1 MALGVHSVPRPGPA
15 LDGPGAT
22 LAAARDGRVE
32 FLTPRS
38 NPSRPIPAVGLV
50 AIVDVLIVL
59 SAFVAM
65 IIGINLDQMPNGLD
79 AFLALRITVKNAIVV
94 SSFVAAI
101 AVVLHGAG
109 LYDASRVRRWGDEV
123 RRLLLATIGIT
134 VIAAVVPLT
143 GQSRTEVDR
152 WSIVLF
158 AVTTL
163 VALVAFR
170 GLRARLTHDARR
182 RRVLIIG
189 SGPRAIRI
197 YRALCADF
205 QTPYRVLG
213 FVDSPNAAVGV
224 PNSFIGRRTLGRLE
238 DLETLL
244 VGEHV
249 DEVYVGLPVKSHY
262 RQIQNTIETCEHLG
276 VKVLYPADIV
286 DTTLAKPRMLTA
298 SDSGPHVQLQMAPEG
313 LLVRVKRCIDV
324 VGALLVLVPVAPI
337 MLAAAVAIRLTS
349 DGPAIYAQERY
360 GHNRRRF
367 RMFKFRTMV
376 QDAEQLQ
383 ASLESLNEASGPV
396 FKIADDPRITPLGR
410 FLRRTSID
418 ELPQLFN
425 VLRGDMSLVGPR
437 PLPLRDV
444 DRFTRTGD
452 LRRFSMR
459 PGVTCLWQISGRSG
473 IGFDD
478 WIRLDLQYI
487 DRWSLLLD
495 LRILVGTIP
504 AVLRG
509 TGAK

>member
-1 MALGVHSVPRPGPA
+1 MAPGVHSIPLPGSPV
-15 LDGPGAT
+15 DGPGAT
-22 LAAARDGRVE
+22 LAAGAE

-38 NPSRPIPAVGLV
+38 STPRPIPAAGVV
-50 AIVDVLIVL
+50 AIVVVLIVF
-59 SAFVAM
+59 SAFLAM
-65 IIGINLDQMPNGLD
+65 IIGINLDQMPGGLD
-79 AFLALRITVKNAIVV
+79 AFLALRFTVKNAIVV
-94 SSFVAAI
+94 AAFL
-101 AVVLHGAG
+101 AGTALVLHGAG

-123 RRLLLATIGIT
+123 KRLLTATIGIT
-134 VIAAVVPLT
+134 VIAAVVART
-143 GQSRTEVDR
+143 GQSDTAVDR
-152 WSIVLF
+152 VSIALF
-158 AVTTL
+158 AAMTL

-170 GLRARLTHDARR
+170 SLRGRLTHDALRK
-182 RRVLIIG
+182 RVIIIG
-189 SGPRAIRI
+189 TGPRALRI
-197 YRALCADF
+197 YRALSADVL
-205 QTPYRVLG
+205 TPYRVLG
-213 FVDSPNAAVGV
+213 FVDSPTAGLGV
-224 PNSFIGRRTLGRLE
+224 PDSFIGRRTLGRLE

-244 VGEHV
+244 VGEQV

-262 RQIQNTIETCEHLG
+262 RQIQDTIQTCEHLG
-276 VKVLYPADIV
+276 VKALYPADIV
-286 DTTLAKPRMLTA
+286 DTTLAKARMQTA
-298 SDSGPHVQLQMAPEG
+298 TDSGPHVQLQMAPEG
-313 LLVRVKRCIDV
+313 VLVRVKRCSDV
-324 VGALLVLVPVAPI
+324 IGASVALVALAPI
-337 MLAAAVAIRLTS
+337 MIAAAAAIRLTS
-349 DGPAIYAQERY
+349 EGPVIYSQERY
-360 GHNRRRF
+360 GLNRRRF

-376 QDAEQLQ
+376 QDAERLQ
-383 ASLESLNEASGPV
+383 ASLESRNEASGPV

-478 WIRLDLQYI
+478 WVRLDLQYI

-495 LRILVGTIP
+495 LRILIGTIP
-504 AVLRG
+504 AVLKG

>member
-38 NPSRPIPAVGLV
+38 NPPRPIPAAGLV

-94 SSFVAAI
+94 SGFVAAI

-249 DEVYVGLPVKSHY
+249 DEVYVGCPSS
-262 RQIQNTIETCEHLG
+262 RTTADSEHDWD
-276 VKVLYPADIV
+276 VRA
-286 DTTLAKPRMLTA
+286 PRR
-298 SDSGPHVQLQMAPEG
+298 E
-313 LLVRVKRCIDV
+313 
-324 VGALLVLVPVAPI
+324 GALPRRYLRYRARQ
-337 MLAAAVAIRLTS
+337 AAHADRVGRQARTCSCRWRPKAARSRQALH
-349 DGPAIYAQERY
+349 RC
-360 GHNRRRF
+360 RRR
-367 RMFKFRTMV
+367 
-376 QDAEQLQ
+376 L
-383 ASLESLNEASGPV
+383 ASCWCSW
-396 FKIADDPRITPLGR
+396 
-410 FLRRTSID
+410 RRSC
-418 ELPQLFN
+418 
-425 VLRGDMSLVGPR
+425 SPR
-437 PLPLRDV
+437 PL
-444 DRFTRTGD
+444 
-452 LRRFSMR
+452 
-459 PGVTCLWQISGRSG
+459 RSG
-473 IGFDD
+473 
-478 WIRLDLQYI
+478 
-487 DRWSLLLD
+487 
-495 LRILVGTIP
+495 
-504 AVLRG
+504 
-509 TGAK
+509 

>member
-1 MALGVHSVPRPGPA
+1 
-15 LDGPGAT
+15 
-22 LAAARDGRVE
+22 
-32 FLTPRS
+32 
-38 NPSRPIPAVGLV
+38 
-50 AIVDVLIVL
+50 
-59 SAFVAM
+59 
-65 IIGINLDQMPNGLD
+65 
-79 AFLALRITVKNAIVV
+79 
-94 SSFVAAI
+94 
-101 AVVLHGAG
+101 
-109 LYDASRVRRWGDEV
+109 
-123 RRLLLATIGIT
+123 
-134 VIAAVVPLT
+134 
-143 GQSRTEVDR
+143 
-152 WSIVLF
+152 
-158 AVTTL
+158 
-163 VALVAFR
+163 
-170 GLRARLTHDARR
+170 
-182 RRVLIIG
+182 
-189 SGPRAIRI
+189 
-197 YRALCADF
+197 
-205 QTPYRVLG
+205 
-213 FVDSPNAAVGV
+213 
-224 PNSFIGRRTLGRLE
+224 
-238 DLETLL
+238 
-244 VGEHV
+244 
-249 DEVYVGLPVKSHY
+249 
-262 RQIQNTIETCEHLG
+262 
-276 VKVLYPADIV
+276 VLYPADIV